1 VTTCSALDR
10 PDVSDTGLAA
20 VTAGIAPGLA
30 LYVVMTALGL
40 FAPALAVVGYLAIA
54 GYIIVPFHAVRRPSP
69 R

>member
-1 VTTCSALDR
+1 
-10 PDVSDTGLAA
+10 

-30 LYVVMTALGL
+30 LYVVMTALGI
-40 FAPALAVVGYLAIA
+40 FAPVLAVVGYLAIA